1 MANIKISAMTAAT
14 SVTATDQL
22 AAVVSTDSKSVTLEQ
37 VLMTKSL
44 SDTRW
49 DDIRV
54 PVTSTKKAGSNDPH
68 FAKIADNGSG
78 SQGVFAELFDKTTEE
93 ELYFQVQ
100 MPHSWKIGTDI
111 VAHVH
116 WCPVDTDT
124 GTIQWGLEYSMAEI
138 DAVIGDSTLALS
150 TATAAPGTAYQHTL
164 LDIVTIDMSAVTSL
178 SSIISCRVY
187 RNVAGDTYN
196 EDAALLE
203 IDFHY
208 EVDSLG
214 SSTEFVK

>member
-44 SDTRW
+44 SVTRW

-100 MPHSWKIGTDI
+100 IPHSWKIGTDI

-124 GTIQWGLEYSMAEI
+124 GTIQWGLEWSLAEK
-138 DAVIGDSTLALS
+138 DAVIGDSTLSLGA
-150 TATAAPGTAYQHTL
+150 ATAACGTAYQHTYYE
-164 LDIVTIDMSAVTSL
+164 IVEIDMSAVTDR

-187 RNVAGDTYN
+187 RNVAGDSYN
-196 EDAALLE
+196 NDAALLE
-203 IDFHY
+203 VDFHY
-208 EVDSLG
+208 QIDSLG
-214 SSTEFVK
+214 STEQLVK